1 VKTKSKRSSG
11 SRSWS
16 VTDARANFRKILEL
30 AKKNGPQ
37 TISRNGHAIATI
49 AAASGGGRKAG
60 R

>member
-1 VKTKSKRSSG
+1 VKQKSKRSG

-49 AAASGGGRKAG
+49 SAAGGGRKG